1 MTSISIVTVCFNS
14 AKTIAGTLRS
24 VAEQSHA
31 DVEHVIV
38 DGGST
43 DRTMAIVREQGVRVS
58 RAVSEP
64 DRGIYDAMNKG
75 VRLAAGELIGFL
87 NSDDCY
93 TDARVL
99 AEVAGAYATTGAD
112 FVYGDL
118 DMIGEGGRVVRRWRT
133 GAIPEGG
140 LKGRQIPHPVLW
152 VRRELLLR
160 LAQPFD
166 PSYRIS
172 ADLKQ
177 QLLLI
182 NKMGARGAYL
192 RRALARM
199 ELGGASTSAL
209 SGYLTGWRE
218 TARAYNEIFGR
229 GGWWFTA
236 RKVSSKLPGLR
247 WGQTPS
253 HSSVAP

>member
-1 MTSISIVTVCFNS
+1 MTTISIVTVCFNS
-14 AKTIAGTLRS
+14 AKTITATLRS
-24 VAEQSHA
+24 VAEQSHKER
-31 DVEHVIV
+31 EHIVV

-43 DRTMAIVREQGVRVS
+43 DQTMALVRAHGEHVTH
-58 RAVSEP
+58 AVSEP

-75 VRLAAGELIGFL
+75 VRLASGELIGFL

-93 TDARVL
+93 SDSQVL
-99 AEVAGAYATTGAD
+99 SDVAKACTMTGAA

-118 DMIGEGGRVVRRWRT
+118 DMIGQGGRVVRRWRT
-133 GAIPEGG
+133 GEIGTG
-140 LKGRQIPHPVLW
+140 CLKGRQIPHPVLW
-152 VRRELLLR
+152 VRREWMLR
-160 LAQPFD
+160 LSPPFD

-177 QLLLI
+177 QLMLI
-182 NKMGARGAYL
+182 NKMGARGTYV
-192 RRALARM
+192 RRPLARM
-199 ELGGASTSAL
+199 EMGGASTAAF

-236 RKVSSKLPGLR
+236 RKVSSKLPSLR
-247 WGQTPS
+247 WGRSAFGSDIVP
-253 HSSVAP
+253 